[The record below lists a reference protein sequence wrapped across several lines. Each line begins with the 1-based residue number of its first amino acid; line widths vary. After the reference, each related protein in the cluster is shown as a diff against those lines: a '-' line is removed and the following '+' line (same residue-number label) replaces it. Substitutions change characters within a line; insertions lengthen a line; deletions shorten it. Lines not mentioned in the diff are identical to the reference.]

1 MARPIDYSKW
11 KDIEVRLIL
20 IIASKNFG
28 VIDTLFIISQNVW
41 LVNVLFHLI
50 VEDLLISFAI

>member
-11 KDIEVRLIL
+11 KDIEVRIIL